1 MSDPPILLHTG
12 LNDYDESSADAAAS
26 VRGSAPGSAPTTA
39 ARYPAPAGTARSNPN
54 YYTML
59 YYYTILQRSSTFSC
73 PGTTAQA
80 IWQPRDPIICFFPRL
95 VLLSGEW

>member
-1 MSDPPILLHTG
+1 MSDPPLLLHTG

-26 VRGSAPGSAPTTA
+26 VPGSTPGSAPAMA
-39 ARYPAPAGTARSNPN
+39 ARYPAPAGTAQSNPN
-54 YYTML
+54 YYT
-59 YYYTILQRSSTFSC
+59 IPQRSSTLSC

-80 IWQPRDPIICFFPRL
+80 IWRPRDPHHMFFFH